1 MKKVKFLISTMILL
15 LAFSFAGNIAVAQQK
30 EKAAKKAAVKKMID
44 AQDYVFQAQSAL
56 PLAGE
61 TRFLSSNYDLK
72 ITKNSVDSYLPYFGR
87 VYTAPINSSEGGIKF
102 KSADFQYTA
111 AVKKKGGWDIR
122 IKPKDA
128 KDVEQLILYVSENG
142 FATLQVISEQK
153 QTITFSGYVEENKP
167 EEVTAQR

>member
-1 MKKVKFLISTMILL
+1 MSAMALL
-15 LAFSFAGNIAVAQQK
+15 LTFSFTANVAVAQQN
-30 EKAAKKAAVKKMID
+30 EKAAKKEAVKKMID

-72 ITKNSVDSYLPYFGR
+72 ITKNGVDSYLPYFGR
-87 VYTAPINSSEGGIKF
+87 VYSAPLNSSEGGIKF

-128 KDVEQLILYVSENG
+128 KDVQELILYVSENG

-153 QTITFSGYVEENKP
+153 QAITFSGYVEENKR
-167 EEVTAQR
+167 EEVTTQK

>member
-1 MKKVKFLISTMILL
+1 MKKLKMLFSAMMLLFTCCFIS
-15 LAFSFAGNIAVAQQK
+15 NVAVAQK
-30 EKAAKKAAVKKMID
+30 TDKAAKKEAVKKMID

-72 ITKNSVDSYLPYFGR
+72 ITKKGVDSYLPYFGR
-87 VYTAPINSSEGGIKF
+87 IYSAPLNASEGGIKF
-102 KSADFQYTA
+102 QSEDFQYTA

-128 KDVEQLILYVSENG
+128 KDVQELILYVSENG

-153 QTITFSGYVEENKP
+153 QTITFSGYVEENKA
-167 EEVTAQR
+167 EEVTAQK